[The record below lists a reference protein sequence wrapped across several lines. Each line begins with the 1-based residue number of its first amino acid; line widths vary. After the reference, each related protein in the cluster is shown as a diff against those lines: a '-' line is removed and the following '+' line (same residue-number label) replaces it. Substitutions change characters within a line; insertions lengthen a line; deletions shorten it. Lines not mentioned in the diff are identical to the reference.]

1 MSEFKF
7 KVPCDI
13 MFNDPRGARVV
24 DGKLSGDDID
34 EEVGVYF
41 AGDDGFPQRE
51 LCVDKTISF
60 EFDMSDPVGMWCFAK
75 DIDSAKALCD
85 WIAYE
90 LGEVPSDLYDRIIY
104 EV

>member
-13 MFNDPRGARVV
+13 MFNDPRGSQVV

-41 AGDDGFPQRE
+41 GGEDYFPQRE

-60 EFDMSDPVGMWCFAK
+60 EFNMYDPVGIWCWAK
-75 DIDSAKALCD
+75 DLAGAKAICD

-90 LGEVPSDLYDRIIY
+90 AGEVPSDLYDRIIHK
-104 EV
+104 V